1 MLFCI
6 MSLLGSRRHSG
17 QLPQLL
23 RFQCQHLAAG
33 CILIFS
39 LDSFVIKAPLDR
51 FIFWQSMLLL
61 KEKLGHMDLMEQ
73 WVELPFGTSI
83 YKDPFCVLN
92 YSACNPTS
100 CICARKAASDSSGV
114 CASAHPCV
122 KLGWSCW
129 PLTSA
134 WPGFGCSHYLES
146 KSTDGRWIFL
156 SVCGILSLC
165 TFQSLH
171 LSNIYIFKEK
181 KIWLVKFNRVHLK

>member
-23 RFQCQHLAAG
+23 RFQCQHLAAC

-39 LDSFVIKAPLDR
+39 LDSFVIKASLDR

-61 KEKLGHMDLMEQ
+61 KEKLGHMDLVEQ

-83 YKDPFCVLN
+83 CKDPFCVLN
-92 YSACNPTS
+92 YSASNPTS
-100 CICARKAASDSSGV
+100 CICAREAASDSSGV

-129 PLTSA
+129 PLTPA

-156 SVCGILSLC
+156 SVCGILSLSVLFNHF
-165 TFQSLH
+165 TFQTYTSL
-171 LSNIYIFKEK
+171 K
-181 KIWLVKFNRVHLK
+181 KKKSVTS